1 MMTTQNKAQSK
12 TQSKTK
18 TKMKKKHTYQ
28 PSFLLEN
35 EMAGPNAPAGASVAP
50 LETEDFAHDEK
61 EEASALMAPIP
72 DRLYFRIGDVAEL
85 LGVKPYVLRY
95 WETEFPIISPQKS
108 TTGQRVYRRGDV
120 ETLVL
125 IKHLLYKEKYSIEG
139 ARRRIRELR
148 KGGELK
154 NSKKEVSTRASAIDP
169 EILKEM
175 KTAAQDLK
183 SLIRMPL
190 SKLFNY

>member
-1 MMTTQNKAQSK
+1 M
-12 TQSKTK
+12 
-18 TKMKKKHTYQ
+18 
-28 PSFLLEN
+28 
-35 EMAGPNAPAGASVAP
+35 AP

-139 ARRRIRELR
+139 RAPQDSRAAERRRTQELEKR
-148 KGGELK
+148 SL
-154 NSKKEVSTRASAIDP
+154 NSGVGH
-169 EILKEM
+169 
-175 KTAAQDLK
+175 
-183 SLIRMPL
+183 
-190 SKLFNY
+190 